1 MKILKTILMMRL
13 MCGRILNADGWLLGY
28 VGEYNECFNTG
39 KENVDWAEHI
49 ILFSYA
55 ALKRGYDL
63 HLEIKEECRRAVK
76 YLEKVKVSVS
86 KLKFSFCE
94 KKEFKIESIE
104 VQKPPVSNGRW
115 YFYTQN

>member
-1 MKILKTILMMRL
+1 MEALEDIKDYIDDAFDVWPDLE
-13 MCGRILNADGWLLGY
+13 CGLDGLLGY

-76 YLEKVKVSVS
+76 YLEREKVSV
-86 KLKFSFCE
+86 LE
-94 KKEFKIESIE
+94 TEIQLLRKKGI
-104 VQKPPVSNGRW
+104 
-115 YFYTQN
+115 